1 MEKEMKESVDMFMM
15 ENEKKSKTRFGFWIN
30 TKKKRKLVKDLKM
43 EKTMTS

>member
-15 ENEKKSKTRFGFWIN
+15 ENEEKSKSRLDLLLTLKE
-30 TKKKRKLVKDLKM
+30 KKTLEDFEG